1 MCYTFRSNS
10 RNLVLPQNLVDENKS
25 SWNFQRKCQMYC
37 SELQL
42 YTSQDL
48 SSNTI
53 LAPSSMIEKIQLFV
67 TRLVVLSKH
76 SEKL

>member
-1 MCYTFRSNS
+1 MCYTFRS
-10 RNLVLPQNLVDENKS
+10 LVLPQNLVDENKS
-25 SWNFQRKCQMYC
+25 PWNFQRKCQMYC

-42 YTSQDL
+42 HTSQDL

-67 TRLVVLSKH
+67 ARLVVLSKH